1 MDIDDIKENFEMGA
15 LYAGFV
21 VGCIVIAPF
30 FCVYLIGK
38 GVYYYLPSS
47 IRKRKMDTRQEQEEK
62 EKKKQRDAEIEE
74 LEKKMGISDGNKFRI
89 FYDKYYYK
97 NPGDLKSRSRDEYL
111 EDLKK
116 KAAENYASPSVIVA
130 VECYDPKYYENLYKA
145 SEPSE
150 LVNEYWDG
158 DRLILYKS
166 KSSST
171 KTSHAH
177 KKGQLG
183 SGQNKGKANAP
194 VRKDCY
200 VVLLVRKDDYQMP
213 EEPLI
218 RHKETINGTYI
229 GNFAFTNNASVYCNN
244 FSSYMNHFAF
254 HPSQMTE
261 PVKSY
266 FRRLYTLTECGDYDN
281 YSIVQMPGEFQFSE
295 VEAGTDER
303 LNVFIEDF
311 KRKYKKDDER

>member
-1 MDIDDIKENFEMGA
+1 
-15 LYAGFV
+15 
-21 VGCIVIAPF
+21 
-30 FCVYLIGK
+30 
-38 GVYYYLPSS
+38 
-47 IRKRKMDTRQEQEEK
+47 
-62 EKKKQRDAEIEE
+62 
-74 LEKKMGISDGNKFRI
+74 
-89 FYDKYYYK
+89 
-97 NPGDLKSRSRDEYL
+97 
-111 EDLKK
+111 
-116 KAAENYASPSVIVA
+116 
-130 VECYDPKYYENLYKA
+130 
-145 SEPSE
+145 
-150 LVNEYWDG
+150 
-158 DRLILYKS
+158 
-166 KSSST
+166 
-171 KTSHAH
+171 
-177 KKGQLG
+177 
-183 SGQNKGKANAP
+183 
-194 VRKDCY
+194 
-200 VVLLVRKDDYQMP
+200 MP

-311 KRKYKKDDER
+311 KRKYKKREQQ